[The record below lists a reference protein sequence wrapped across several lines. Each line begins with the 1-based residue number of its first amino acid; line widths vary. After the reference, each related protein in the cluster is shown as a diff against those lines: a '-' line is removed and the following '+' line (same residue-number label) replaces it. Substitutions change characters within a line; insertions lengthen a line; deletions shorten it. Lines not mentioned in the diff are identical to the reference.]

1 MKRRKKMKP
10 SSVKKALIKQIVEVA
25 ERPQKYCRNPETD
38 FSRHR
43 ILSFQETIEIILS
56 FSGKSINNELLD
68 RFDFSS
74 QTITSSAFV
83 QQREKI
89 LPSAFEAIFK
99 KFTATSGKLNNLK
112 LYKGY
117 RLFAVDGSDIHIP
130 TNRDDIDSFF
140 PGTNGQKPY
149 NLLHL
154 NALYDILNKT
164 YADILIQKNLNCNEH
179 KALIQMI
186 ESSSLPPSIVIA
198 DRGYESYN
206 TMAHIQ
212 EAGWFYLIRV
222 RNTSGIIQGLDL
234 PVAEEFDVDIDLN
247 MTRSNSNKIKE
258 LCKDRN
264 HYRFIPVNC
273 TFDYLPSL
281 NGKWKTKPVFY
292 SLSYRIV
299 RVRVS
304 EELVETLVTN
314 LPRDR
319 FSPFEIKK
327 LYSMRWGIETSF
339 RNLKYTVGMLHFHS
353 KKTDSVLQE
362 IYAAVIMYN
371 FTEIVTACVVIRNGQ
386 RKHTY
391 RVNFSV
397 AVHVCKYFLKKKL
410 HPPNVEAL
418 ITKYIVPIREERQ
431 FVRIVSGFKAST
443 NFTYRVA

>member
-1 MKRRKKMKP
+1 MKP
-10 SSVKKALIKQIVEVA
+10 SSVKKTLIKQIVDVTA
-25 ERPQKYCRNPETD
+25 HPQEYCRNPEID

-43 ILSFQETIEIILS
+43 MLSFQETIEIILS
-56 FSGKSINNELLD
+56 FSGKSITNELLD
-68 RFDFSS
+68 RFDFNS
-74 QTITSSAFV
+74 QTISSSAFV

-99 KFTATSGKLNNLK
+99 NFTATAEILNNVK

-130 TNRDDIDSFF
+130 TNRDDVDSFF

-164 YADILIQKNLNCNEH
+164 YADILIQKRLNCNEH
-179 KALIQMI
+179 KALIRMI
-186 ESSSLPPSIVIA
+186 ETSSLMPSIVIA

-212 EAGWFYLIRV
+212 EAGWYYLIRV
-222 RNTSGIIQGLDL
+222 RNTSGMVRGLDL
-234 PVAEEFDVDIDLN
+234 PTAEEFDVDIDLN
-247 MTRSNSNKIKE
+247 MTRNSSNKIKE
-258 LCKDRN
+258 LCKDHN
-264 HYRFIPVNC
+264 HYRFVPVNC

-281 NGKWKTKPVFY
+281 NGKWKMDPVFY

-319 FSPFEIKK
+319 FSPAEIKK
-327 LYSMRWGIETSF
+327 LYSLRWGIETSF

-371 FTEIVTACVVIRNGQ
+371 FTEIVTACVVIKNGQ

-418 ITKYIVPIREERQ
+418 IAKNIVPIREKRQ
-431 FVRIVSGFKAST
+431 FVRIVSGVKAST
-443 NFTYRVA
+443 SFTYRVA